1 MAQILGEY
9 GLAGYYR
16 EGLVELKVDFEV
28 FNNILKKQAKSTYT
42 TLQILNLK
50 ISKKIALTSTRC
62 VFLSLHD
69 QPTRSG
75 T

>member
-42 TLQILNLK
+42 TLKISNLK
-50 ISKKIALTSTRC
+50 FFEKKSHSLPRVVFSISS
-62 VFLSLHD
+62 
-69 QPTRSG
+69 
-75 T
+75 